1 MRIAVCYYGGLGGNT
16 FRDGIGGTIP
26 ISKTFQSFKE
36 KIIQLNPEDQFDFFV
51 HSWSISNKSD
61 IIKTLNPVDSII
73 ENQIDFSKQAAS
85 KSKIFFDLKDIRP
98 NLSLFLRKLFW
109 KKSYNKLSN
118 DRTKDK
124 FRIYSRWYSTKKVI
138 ELKKNYEM
146 KNNFKYDVIF
156 LTRFDIFWHKSIK
169 FNELVDGYFYSSNWY
184 INKYFGLIKKNY
196 SSRYFQDYWFA
207 FNSKMSDEFSTLYDF
222 LHDYYPCSHRA
233 SYQHAKKLFGKNKFR
248 YILHL
253 VKDYELYRRVK
264 KTEINMYG

>member
-36 KIIQLNPEDQFDFFV
+36 KIIQLNPEYQFDFFV
-51 HSWSISNKSD
+51 HSWSISNKND
-61 IIKTLNPVDSII
+61 ILKTLNPVDSII
-73 ENQIDFSKQAAS
+73 ESQIDFSKQAAS

-146 KNNFKYDVIF
+146 KNNFEYDFIF
-156 LTRFDIFWHKSIK
+156 LTRFDIFWINGIK
-169 FNELVDGYFYSSNWY
+169 FKNLDNNYFYSSNWK
-184 INKYFGLIKKNY
+184 INKFLGLINKNY
-196 SSRYFQDYWFA
+196 DNRVFQDYWFVL
-207 FNSKMSDEFSTLYDF
+207 NSKMSDKFSTLYDS
-222 LHDYYPCSHRA
+222 LPNYYPCSHRA
-233 SYQHAKKLFGKNKFR
+233 SYQHATKLFGSKKIR
-248 YILHL
+248 YTLSM

-264 KTEINMYG
+264 KTEINFYG